1 VLPLLFSTATSCV
14 VRVTARLKKKQREK
28 KKQAEG
34 VIPNRYQRMR
44 VIKLEPQRGRVRE
57 EKEEKKKGGGNE
69 EKYGF
74 NEGKHK
80 THLALLRVGEVTA
93 SGEEAQQAVHELPL
107 SPFLKKKTANV

>member
-1 VLPLLFSTATSCV
+1 VCREGHCA
-14 VRVTARLKKKQREK
+14 LKKETERK
-28 KKQAEG
+28 KKTGGGCHSKPLSANASYKIG
-34 VIPNRYQRMR
+34 TTKR
-44 VIKLEPQRGRVRE
+44 KGKGRERR
-57 EKEEKKKGGGNE
+57 KKKGGGNE